1 MNFMHFHSSC
11 TQNCE
16 HHILLIMTGK
26 AHKESC
32 NKLSLILVRKK
43 GLHMSKLII
52 AAKWQLLSQLK
63 KKLFIGK
70 PISSIG
76 AASFLFIF
84 VILSY

>member
-1 MNFMHFHSSC
+1 M
-11 TQNCE
+11 
-16 HHILLIMTGK
+16 MTGR

-32 NKLSLILVRKK
+32 HKLSLILVREK
-43 GLHMSKLII
+43 GLYISKLII
-52 AAKWQLLSQLK
+52 AAKWQLLLQLK

-76 AASFLFIF
+76 AASFLFTF